1 MADQPEPNWFKTYLE
16 RLDKDLSRLS
26 NKVDSLPCFA
36 LTEKIDGLERYV
48 DEKFSAQA
56 LAVDMARNTM
66 DKRLDGMN
74 EFREA
79 LRDQASKMMTRSEYA
94 VNHEKFR
101 DELTKLTRS
110 MERMEGKASQTSFYI
125 TAGIAIISLVF
136 GAIHVLRD
144 VVK

>member
-1 MADQPEPNWFKTYLE
+1 MADLPEINWFRTYLE

-26 NKVDSLPCFA
+26 AKVDTLPCFG
-36 LTEKIDGLERYV
+36 LVEKLDGLERYV
-48 DEKFSAQA
+48 DEKFNAQA
-56 LAVDMARNTM
+56 LAVEMARNTM

-101 DELTKLTRS
+101 DELSSLTKAK
-110 MERMEGKASQTSFYI
+110 ERMEGKASQTSFYV
-125 TAGIAIISLVF
+125 TAGIAIFSLLL
-136 GAIHVLRD
+136 GAIHVFKD